1 MGRNPMRR
9 VVLVVLLAVQIAC
22 SSSPVAPGER
32 PSDGGAPPTEAE
44 LLRSVA
50 SGGYVLFFRHA
61 ERDADAMG
69 TVELAM
75 VDNEG
80 ACVPGSELT
89 AQGMRDSLDIGAG
102 LQRHRVR
109 VDRVYASP
117 TCRTT
122 QMAALAFGTFET
134 TRALTWPDMWTEGEK
149 DSLTRML
156 RDLLSSAPAP
166 RKNNILVSH
175 NNVLQAGR
183 IGLDVS
189 LDQGEACVFR
199 PIAGS
204 GFRLV
209 GRISRQRW
217 SE

>member
-1 MGRNPMRR
+1 MWRR
-9 VVLVVLLAVQIAC
+9 VLLVVVFAIHTAC
-22 SSSPVAPGER
+22 SSSPIAPEER
-32 PSDGGAPPTEAE
+32 PSGGGAPPTEAE

-50 SGGYVLFFRHA
+50 AGGYVLFFRHA
-61 ERDADAMG
+61 ERNADAMG
-69 TVELAM
+69 TAELAR

-89 AQGMRDSLDIGAG
+89 AQGMTDALTIGTG
-102 LQRHRVR
+102 FQRHRVL

-134 TRALTWPDMWTEGEK
+134 TRALSWPDMWTEGER

-166 RKNNILVSH
+166 GRNNVLVSH
-175 NNVLQAGR
+175 NNVLQADR

-189 LDQGEACVFR
+189 LGQGEACVFR
-199 PIAGS
+199 PITGS
-204 GFRLV
+204 SFQLV
-209 GRISRQRW
+209 GRISLQRW